1 MGLAHGDFAPWNT
14 RALADGSLY
23 LFDWEFARPECIPL
37 YDEFHFEFS
46 VRLLLRKR
54 RWTVSNLIEYLG
66 SIQSDGPARVSLLFL
81 AFLTDLTLFYF
92 VAMHR
97 RGQDR
102 VLPDE
107 LLLLQAEALLE
118 EWKQWL

>member
-1 MGLAHGDFAPWNT
+1 
-14 RALADGSLY
+14 
-23 LFDWEFARPECIPL
+23 
-37 YDEFHFEFS
+37 
-46 VRLLLRKR
+46 
-54 RWTVSNLIEYLG
+54 
-66 SIQSDGPARVSLLFL
+66 VSLLFL